1 MELLDRADLGYF
13 EKKRED
19 WDSTKTLP
27 EDLIGVLCIT
37 MARERILFY
46 PQAHMSRNYRTS
58 LLAGLRT

>member
-13 EKKRED
+13 EKKLED

-27 EDLIGVLCIT
+27 EDLMV
-37 MARERILFY
+37 FY
-46 PQAHMSRNYRTS
+46 ALPWPEKEFSSTHKAHMSRNYRAS